1 MEKMNG
7 LSFAKEPP
15 LRNVQV
21 TLLEYSKIERMVIRE
36 QIRIFRNELLLGDC
50 LDVMP
55 TLPDG
60 IANTILTDPP
70 FFVPAQ
76 QYVSRETDRWKR
88 RFSDLSVLKG
98 FFDQVCRQFKRL
110 LATNGHLLIF
120 CDPVSYPIFFQSAY
134 SHFDITRCLVWHK
147 GKHYFSLGQDAWRHS
162 FELVLHARNSNAYYL
177 QLDRQDVIECPVVPN
192 GERLHPA
199 QKPVKLLKE
208 LILACTPKDGLVLD
222 AFCGSGSTLIA
233 CKELGF
239 DFIGIEMD
247 EQYYQISK
255 NRLANIKTLDEIP
268 FTTTTQEEMEI
279 AR

>member
-1 MEKMNG
+1 
-7 LSFAKEPP
+7 
-15 LRNVQV
+15 
-21 TLLEYSKIERMVIRE
+21 
-36 QIRIFRNELLLGDC
+36 
-50 LDVMP
+50 
-55 TLPDG
+55 
-60 IANTILTDPP
+60 
-70 FFVPAQ
+70 
-76 QYVSRETDRWKR
+76 
-88 RFSDLSVLKG
+88 
-98 FFDQVCRQFKRL
+98 
-110 LATNGHLLIF
+110 
-120 CDPVSYPIFFQSAY
+120 
-134 SHFDITRCLVWHK
+134 
-147 GKHYFSLGQDAWRHS
+147 
-162 FELVLHARNSNAYYL
+162 
-177 QLDRQDVIECPVVPN
+177 LDRQDVIECPVVPN